1 MATLPPTIGSYK
13 SLLKILDLLCEC
25 RYVPGVDVGPDG
37 LHRCLSCGRYVPHD
51 DR

>member
-1 MATLPPTIGSYK
+1 MATQPPTIGPYK

-25 RYVPGVDVGPDG
+25 RYVPNIEVEPNG
-37 LHRCLSCGRYVPHD
+37 LHRCISCGRYVPQD